1 MKERKKFCSMRMF
14 EWNQWERER
23 EREREKEL
31 NGELLGYILKYKW
44 WCELCANTLSI
55 IYYVSPFSEVH
66 KCTFTN
72 LLMFFFFV
80 MLCLSFVYMWVYV
93 SIWEQFCVMYV
104 CASTEY
110 NYKRMWICTNVYVRM
125 QSTKNHIACM
135 LLDAWFGLILVEL

>member
-72 LLMFFFFV
+72 LLMFFFL
-80 MLCLSFVYMWVYV
+80 LCYVYHLYICECMYLSESNSVLCMYV
-93 SIWEQFCVMYV
+93 HQQNIIINVCEYAQMCMYV
-104 CASTEY
+104 CSQRRTILLVCF
-110 NYKRMWICTNVYVRM
+110 W
-125 QSTKNHIACM
+125 M
-135 LLDAWFGLILVEL
+135 LGLA